1 MAHKILSS
9 QNIMDLLDG
18 DESELDFSYDEDE
31 FPNDE
36 LDQLLQEFNSNY
48 TLDTEIDNSNI
59 NNINNVLTDN
69 NILPMITSK
78 KNIKWIQQPFNT
90 PNIELDDLD
99 ITDPVIVL
107 RNPIDYFMHYFNDD
121 FFETLAFNTNLYAI
135 QKNLTNFKATNQ
147 QEIRVLIAI
156 HLIMGCLK
164 FPRVRMYW
172 EENFKVP
179 SVFNSMSRD
188 RFFQL
193 RQNLHIINNLDIP
206 NNNHDKFVKIR
217 PLYDLIKKKCNEL
230 PKERNLCIDE
240 QMVPFKGKLSVKQ
253 YMRGKPCPW
262 GVKIFVLASENGMI
276 YDFILYQGSST
287 ELSQHNLNLFGLG
300 ASVVLHLVHTVK
312 KNSHFLFFDN
322 FFSTYNLFEQL
333 YNLGIYAAGT
343 VRPNRFAKPPLLLD
357 KQMAKLGRGATFEIR
372 SDVKNLFSIGL
383 VKWYDNK
390 AVTLGSNFITSG
402 TIDTVQRYDKK
413 KKEYI
418 TVERPEIVKLYN
430 SSMGGVDKSDQ
441 LISFYRTFIK
451 SKKWTLRLITHAF
464 DLVASNSWLQYKK
477 DATELCLPKK
487 KILDLLHFR
496 LQLADE
502 LIRSTRKIVTAKKS
516 KVGRPTRLTYSS
528 PNFDTAS
535 TSFSHL
541 PSPSPTSSSYS
552 LNQTK
557 SRTDS
562 PIASDAVRYDR
573 IDHMP
578 QMDSLKNATK
588 CKNPTCSR
596 NNRTHFFCKK
606 CNVHLCLTRDRNC
619 FEEYHTKV

>member
-1 MAHKILSS
+1 
-9 QNIMDLLDG
+9 
-18 DESELDFSYDEDE
+18 
-31 FPNDE
+31 
-36 LDQLLQEFNSNY
+36 
-48 TLDTEIDNSNI
+48 
-59 NNINNVLTDN
+59 
-69 NILPMITSK
+69 
-78 KNIKWIQQPFNT
+78 
-90 PNIELDDLD
+90 
-99 ITDPVIVL
+99 
-107 RNPIDYFMHYFNDD
+107 
-121 FFETLAFNTNLYAI
+121 
-135 QKNLTNFKATNQ
+135 
-147 QEIRVLIAI
+147 
-156 HLIMGCLK
+156 
-164 FPRVRMYW
+164 
-172 EENFKVP
+172 
-179 SVFNSMSRD
+179 
-188 RFFQL
+188 
-193 RQNLHIINNLDIP
+193 
-206 NNNHDKFVKIR
+206 
-217 PLYDLIKKKCNEL
+217 
-230 PKERNLCIDE
+230 
-240 QMVPFKGKLSVKQ
+240 
-253 YMRGKPCPW
+253 
-262 GVKIFVLASENGMI
+262 
-276 YDFILYQGSST
+276 
-287 ELSQHNLNLFGLG
+287 
-300 ASVVLHLVHTVK
+300 
-312 KNSHFLFFDN
+312 
-322 FFSTYNLFEQL
+322 
-333 YNLGIYAAGT
+333 
-343 VRPNRFAKPPLLLD
+343 
-357 KQMAKLGRGATFEIR
+357 
-372 SDVKNLFSIGL
+372 
-383 VKWYDNK
+383 
-390 AVTLGSNFITSG
+390 
-402 TIDTVQRYDKK
+402 
-413 KKEYI
+413 
-418 TVERPEIVKLYN
+418 
-430 SSMGGVDKSDQ
+430 MGGVDKSDQ

>member
-1 MAHKILSS
+1 MPINKAQEKTL
-9 QNIMDLLDG
+9 QLDG

-48 TLDTEIDNSNI
+48 TLDTEIDNS
-59 NNINNVLTDN
+59 NINNVLTDN

-107 RNPIDYFMHYFNDD
+107 RNPIDYFMHYCNDY

-300 ASVVLHLVHTVK
+300 ASVVLHLVHT
-312 KNSHFLFFDN
+312 
-322 FFSTYNLFEQL
+322 L

-383 VKWYDNK
+383 EQLIQYKDM
-390 AVTLGSNFITSG
+390 I
-402 TIDTVQRYDKK
+402 K

-573 IDHMP
+573 IYHMP

>member
-1 MAHKILSS
+1 MAHNKLSS

-48 TLDTEIDNSNI
+48 SFDTEIDNCNV
-59 NNINNVLTDN
+59 NNINDVSTVN
-69 NILPMITSK
+69 NILPMTTSK

-90 PNIELDDLD
+90 PNIVLDNLD
-99 ITDPVIVL
+99 ITDPVIFL

-121 FFETLAFNTNLYAI
+121 FFETVAFNTNLYAI
-135 QKNLTNFKATNQ
+135 QQNLTNFKATNQ

-172 EENFKVP
+172 EKNFKVP
-179 SVFNSMSRD
+179 N
-188 RFFQL
+188 
-193 RQNLHIINNLDIP
+193 IP

-240 QMVPFKGKLSVKQ
+240 QIVPFK
-253 YMRGKPCPW
+253 
-262 GVKIFVLASENGMI
+262 ENGMI

-287 ELSQHNLNLFGLG
+287 ELSPDNLHLFGLG
-300 ASVVLHLVHTVK
+300 ASVVLHLVHSVK
-312 KNSHFLFFDN
+312 KNTHFLFFDN

-343 VRPNRFAKPPLLLD
+343 LRPNRFAKPPLLHD
-357 KQMAKLGRGATFEIR
+357 KQMAKLGRGTTFEIR

-390 AVTLGSNFITSG
+390 AVTL
-402 TIDTVQRYDKK
+402 
-413 KKEYI
+413 
-418 TVERPEIVKLYN
+418 ERPEIVKLYN

-477 DATELCLPKK
+477 EATELSVPKK
-487 KILDLLHFR
+487 KN
-496 LQLADE
+496 
-502 LIRSTRKIVTAKKS
+502 IRFVTLSST
-516 KVGRPTRLTYSS
+516 VGRLINTFYAKNS
-528 PNFDTAS
+528 
-535 TSFSHL
+535 
-541 PSPSPTSSSYS
+541 
-552 LNQTK
+552 
-557 SRTDS
+557 DS
-562 PIASDAVRYDR
+562 
-573 IDHMP
+573 
-578 QMDSLKNATK
+578 KEK
-588 CKNPTCSR
+588 
-596 NNRTHFFCKK
+596 
-606 CNVHLCLTRDRNC
+606 
-619 FEEYHTKV
+619 